1 MALDLKAILD
11 GVSAGLGKAA
21 SQGLSPGGGSLSAQL
36 NNSVSV
42 NPAITVIG
50 GSGSPGVSTS
60 GSPSASSSSDIPGY
74 GSGAASIQADLEG
87 FAYDIPFG
95 GNAPSGGLLDDLTPE
110 KILLGVAAIGAVIY
124 FMKGS

>member
-1 MALDLKAILD
+1 MAFDLNAILD
-11 GVSAGLGKAA
+11 GVRQGLGNAA
-21 SQGLSPGGGSLSAQL
+21 SRGLSPGGGSLSAQL

-74 GSGAASIQADLEG
+74 GSGAAPIQADLEG

-95 GNAPSGGLLDDLTPE
+95 ANTSSGLLDDLTPE
-110 KILLGVAAIGAVIY
+110 MILLGVAAIGAAIY
-124 FMKGS
+124 FMKGN